1 VSSASYAGKTLRKEV
16 ETMRYQKP
24 ELIVLDS
31 ALIAVQGKSK
41 DNTHAPDLVMG
52 RPKFSIGAYEADE

>member
-1 VSSASYAGKTLRKEV
+1 MLRKEV
-16 ETMRYQKP
+16 KTMRYQKP
-24 ELIVLDS
+24 ELTVLDS